1 VGATVVCAFPP
12 VGIDG
17 KGTGGR
23 VVMTWVAGGIALV
36 LAMAVF
42 PDGAELATAE
52 ACLGLAFEPP
62 AMA

>member
-1 VGATVVCAFPP
+1 
-12 VGIDG
+12 
-17 KGTGGR
+17 
-23 VVMTWVAGGIALV
+23 MTWVAGGIALV
-36 LAMAVF
+36 LARAVF